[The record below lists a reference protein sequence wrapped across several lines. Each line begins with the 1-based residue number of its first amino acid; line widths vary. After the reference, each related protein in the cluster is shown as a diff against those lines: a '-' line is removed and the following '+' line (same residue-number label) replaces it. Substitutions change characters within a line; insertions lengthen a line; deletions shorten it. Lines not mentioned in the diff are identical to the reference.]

1 MTRVRKLYKS
11 WKKDNKQ
18 FFALGNIKQEYIQDA
33 KNSLLIYLRQNNVTI
48 TEAQFTISE
57 IINLW
62 DIVMYFASGLAGTM
76 TGSLAAKTYTV
87 GEWIF
92 WGLIGGLVFYYA
104 LSWVIKRIVH
114 ELTFSPN
121 TLLQAVLES
130 YKEMYANEMDVDKKI
145 ATLWNG
151 QSITFSRQ
159 VEELYEQKMRNPK
172 YYRNAYLISIHN
184 DAQGFEYI
192 WYTNT
197 KYKKLNP
204 NTIQKF
210 TDICEEQIGMKWH
223 NIDAAKI
230 TIEDLP
236 YVTIPTSG

>member
-92 WGLIGGLVFYYA
+92 WGLIGVLVFYYA

-172 YYRNAYLISIHN
+172 YYRNAYLVSIYN
-184 DAQGFEYI
+184 GKQLFEYV

-197 KYKKLNP
+197 KYKKLNS
-204 NTIQKF
+204 NAYQKF
-210 TDICEEQIGMKWH
+210 LDTCEEQIGIKWN
-223 NIDAAKI
+223 NIDKTQMEI
-230 TIEDLP
+230 KDLSHTHP
-236 YVTIPTSG
+236 STSN